1 MLQKKKIIVLR
12 LRSLPQPFQNPPIR
26 PLGQLVTTIART
38 IKTNG
43 SLLGFDAMSSPQC
56 QVGCRPLEFT

>member
-26 PLGQLVTTIART
+26 PLGQHLRRDLEEYQVVFLPHDVSATNFVRT
-38 IKTNG
+38 
-43 SLLGFDAMSSPQC
+43 
-56 QVGCRPLEFT
+56 